1 MSKKILFL
9 LLLLVSITTVMD
21 SCKKLNIA
29 PPNIL
34 SDATILGTS
43 DGVMSYMARLYSEMP
58 IEDFKYSP
66 SNGYNNAYNAF
77 NWGSKSTGE
86 SLGRDWRQPQE
97 NSNVV
102 NYNAVYGIIRECNY
116 FIQNFPAYAG
126 NFSAAQVQGW
136 LGEAHFVRATCY
148 YALVRRF
155 GGVPLVKTPISYPAT
170 NTDSV
175 AISGLARSS
184 EEDTWNFIGSDLDS
198 AYNMLPTANQKG
210 RADKSTAAAYKA
222 RVMLYAGS
230 IAKYNTNGSPTNTYG
245 TGQLCGFANG
255 ATKAATYFQAAYNA
269 AKLVI
274 NGTAGKNYSLYMK
287 SWAAGNQAAQ
297 TQNMID
303 MFFDA
308 SSTENVFVRQY
319 DTYLDAGHNWDL
331 YMIPDNI
338 RGWGWGAEVSPTL
351 DFVEMYDGIPTWN
364 GDGLN
369 PIQNAPNAFGFARL
383 KNLNPD
389 GTYVQ
394 YTKPTDLFANAE
406 PRLKAFVITPYD
418 VLKGSVIEVRAG
430 IVKPQGHPGG
440 AISPSDIKN
449 SGEGTPLNSRYDIT
463 NSASSSIFIGKGPTN
478 TGSGNTNYSYTIP
491 AGYPNAGQ
499 TILAAGNAGI
509 YPTGGGAWY
518 SSSVLMG
525 FSIRKYLDPN
535 KAPGDMGSSSSYG
548 HSNQTWIEIRYAE
561 VLLTAAEAIME
572 LNSLGQSMN
581 TAEALGYV
589 NQIQQRAGAN
599 ITPAGSFS
607 LNTIRTEW
615 RKEFAFENKTWF
627 NLNRWRLFE
636 SEMNRTVYRQLT
648 PFYVAETGKYIFDIK
663 PFEEMTRYGNGYTW
677 NPVWYYQ
684 NFPASE
690 ISNNKK
696 MIQNIG
702 Y

>member
-1 MSKKILFL
+1 MSKRFLIFSL
-9 LLLLVSITTVMD
+9 LLMSLTIMMD
-21 SCKKLNIA
+21 SCKKLDVP

-34 SDATILGTS
+34 SDAAILGTP
-43 DGVMSYMARLYSEMP
+43 DGVTSYMARLYSEMP

-86 SLGRDWRQPQE
+86 SLGRDWRQPNE

-102 NYNAVYGIIRECNY
+102 NYNAVYGTIRDCNY
-116 FIQNFPAYAG
+116 FIQNLPAYAG
-126 NFSAAQVQGW
+126 SFSAAQVQGW

-155 GGVPLVKTPISYPAT
+155 GGVPLVKTPINYPST
-170 NTDSV
+170 STDSA
-175 AISGLARSS
+175 AINGLERSS

-198 AYNMLPTANQKG
+198 AYNLLPVTNQTG

-222 RVMLYAGS
+222 RAMLYAGC
-230 IAKYNTNGSPTNTYG
+230 IAKYNTNISPANQYG
-245 TGQLCGFANG
+245 TGQLCGFADG
-255 ATKAATYFQAAYNA
+255 PAKAAAYFQAAYDA

-274 NGTAGKNYSLYMK
+274 NGTAGKTYSLYMK
-287 SWAAGNQAAQ
+287 SWVAGNLAAQ

-308 SSTENVFVRQY
+308 ASPENIFVRQY
-319 DTYLDAGHNWDL
+319 DTYLSSGHNWDL
-331 YMIPDNI
+331 YMIPDCI
-338 RGWGWGAEVSPTL
+338 RGWGWGSEVSPTL

-364 GDGLN
+364 GDG
-369 PIQNAPNAFGFARL
+369 PKAIQNLPNAFGCPRL

-394 YTKPTDLFANAE
+394 YANPTDLFANAE

-418 VLKGSVIEVRAG
+418 VLKGSVIEIRAG
-430 IVKPQGHPGG
+430 IVKPQGHAGG
-440 AISPSDIKN
+440 AISPDDIKN

-463 NSASSSIFIGKGPTN
+463 NTGSQIFVGLGPTN
-478 TGSGNTNYSYTIP
+478 TGSGNTNRLYTIP

-509 YPTGGGAWY
+509 YSTGGGAWY
-518 SSSVLMG
+518 SSSAFMG
-525 FSIRKYLDPN
+525 FSIRKYLNPS
-535 KAPGDMGSSSSYG
+535 KAPADMGSSSSYG

-572 LNSLGQSMN
+572 LGGN
-581 TAEALGYV
+581 TSEALGYV
-589 NQIQQRAGAN
+589 NQIQARAGATQ
-599 ITPAGSFS
+599 TPLASFS
-607 LNTIRTEW
+607 LNTVRKEW

-627 NLNRWRLFE
+627 NLNRWRLFD
-636 SEMNRTVYRQLT
+636 SEMNATIYRQLT

-663 PFEEMTRYGNGYTW
+663 PFEEMTRYSNGYTW
-677 NPVWYYQ
+677 KSVWYYQ
-684 NFPASE
+684 NFPGSE